1 VNTEVIL
8 DLKGGSSIM
17 SFVTNASAES
27 PALKK
32 GTAAFA
38 IVKANSVIIGVD

>member
-1 VNTEVIL
+1 
-8 DLKGGSSIM
+8 M
-17 SFVTNASAES
+17 SVVTNASAES

-38 IVKANSVIIGVD
+38 IVKASSVIIVVD